1 MTADTLKRLASQ
13 LRRTDTVLR
22 HLAIRL
28 DLSEADKAALL
39 KAAAVLAVSGQKV
52 AAKAA
57 ISKRDEATREKAIAN
72 ATQEAKRL
80 LADWKAAS
88 TLDKAALCICNRT
101 EDRLRRIIETR
112 SEDPSG
118 DLAYWFEEAQ
128 REIPASAAWHAV
140 TQKIPVSQPMRKA
153 RERNEQCRVHEAT
166 AVLAVRLQALID
178 APARKRS

>member
-1 MTADTLKRLASQ
+1 MTADTLKILASQ

-22 HLAIRL
+22 RLALRL

-80 LADWKAAS
+80 LAEWNAAS
-88 TLDKAALCICNRT
+88 TLDKAALCICNRA
-101 EDRLRRIIETR
+101 EDRLRRMIETK
-112 SEDPSG
+112 SQDPSG
-118 DLAYWFEEAQ
+118 DLAYWCEEAQ
-128 REIPASAAWHAV
+128 REIPASAAWQAV
-140 TQKIPVSQPMRKA
+140 TQEIPVSQPMRKA
-153 RERNEQCRVHEAT
+153 RERFEQGRVHEAT